1 MSVDI
6 LHGLAVSLLLQSGL
20 LSLPLPLPLLP
31 LSPLLV
37 QPIPL
42 PLLLVS
48 SLPENISYKLKIFY
62 ILSMSRVGPTDRLW
76 QTFYLFY
83 LLFIWVENTD
93 GLQQDVQ
100 HVCGLYTVLL
110 CYCVLFPDIVLAG
123 LSCDN

>member
-20 LSLPLPLPLLP
+20 LSLPLPLLP

-62 ILSMSRVGPTDRLW
+62 ILSMSRVGPTDRHW

-93 GLQQDVQ
+93 GL
-100 HVCGLYTVLL
+100 
-110 CYCVLFPDIVLAG
+110 
-123 LSCDN
+123 

>member
-48 SLPENISYKLKIFY
+48 SLPENISYQLKIFY

-93 GLQQDVQ
+93 GL
-100 HVCGLYTVLL
+100 
-110 CYCVLFPDIVLAG
+110 
-123 LSCDN
+123 